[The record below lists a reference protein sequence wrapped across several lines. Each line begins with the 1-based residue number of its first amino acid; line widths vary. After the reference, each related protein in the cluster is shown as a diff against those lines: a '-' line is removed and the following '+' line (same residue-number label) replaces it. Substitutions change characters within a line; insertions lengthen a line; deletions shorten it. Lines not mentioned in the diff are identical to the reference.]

1 MSLNLCE
8 IFYSLQGESNFTGLP
23 CTFVRL
29 SGCNLDCAW
38 CDTRYA
44 ENERTPL
51 SIEKIIDQIK
61 KFGCNLI
68 EITGGEPLLQKETP
82 DLISQLLEMDFQ
94 VLLETNGSQ
103 SIQNIDP
110 RCIRILDIKCPSSN
124 ESDSFLYE
132 NLTYLT
138 RRDEIKFVIGSRQ
151 DYEFARS
158 IIIEKLSQRPNT
170 KTHLSP
176 VFGQIPPESLAAWI
190 LEDKLPARLSL
201 QQHKIIWNPDQ
212 RGV

>member
-8 IFYSLQGESNFTGLP
+8 IFYSLQGESTFTGIP
-23 CTFVRL
+23 CIFVRL

-61 KFGCNLI
+61 RFGCNLI

-158 IIIEKLSQRPNT
+158 IIIK
-170 KTHLSP
+170 K
-176 VFGQIPPESLAAWI
+176 
-190 LEDKLPARLSL
+190 
-201 QQHKIIWNPDQ
+201 
-212 RGV
+212 